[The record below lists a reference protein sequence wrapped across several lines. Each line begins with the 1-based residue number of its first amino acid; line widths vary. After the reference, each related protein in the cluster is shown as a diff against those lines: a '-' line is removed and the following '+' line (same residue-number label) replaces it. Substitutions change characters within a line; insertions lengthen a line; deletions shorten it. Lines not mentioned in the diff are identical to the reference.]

1 MSTFLVVASIDF
13 GTTYSGWAYSFRF
26 EFEKDPTIVHAK
38 TWHGGNFV
46 SQKGPTCILIKP
58 DGKTLEAFGYEAET
72 KYADLAGENEHKMWY
87 YFRRFKMKLFN
98 KETLTMSL
106 EIEDEEGKRLKA
118 ITVFSLSIRYLKED
132 LMKTSSDKL
141 RDDITEKDIHWVITV
156 PAIWSE
162 PAKKFMREA
171 ARLAGI
177 PFGQL
182 SVCLEPEAASI
193 YCRHLPMEKSSDTSV
208 SSFQPGTI
216 YLVLDAGGGTVDI
229 TVHEITQEG
238 TLKELSM
245 ASGGPW
251 GGTKVDD
258 AFLALFNKITGV
270 DIIERL
276 KREYMEDYIELVR
289 NFEMKKRDI
298 TDKPGTTLIRI
309 PVSVMDLAEEMTGKT
324 LKQMLQDSPYKQSIR
339 QDKDKMKIDTKVLV
353 SLFDTTLESIV
364 SHVSTLFQE
373 TAQDCKTIL
382 MVGGLSDSELLQEK
396 VKSVFK
402 NKSPIVPLDAGL
414 AVLKG
419 AVIFGHNKREIVS
432 RIARYSY
439 GLKTVRVFDPEEHP
453 VERMYIDSKRHG
465 KPSVGGCFSKLI
477 KRGDAVEAQNSSE
490 PKSFYPFSHGTGFA
504 AKLYCSS
511 QTICP
516 RFVDEEGCNFIG
528 QFNVPCLDIF
538 GNVGPANVSLLFGG
552 TEIEARAV
560 LQSTLENVTAT
571 FDFPD

>member
-1 MSTFLVVASIDF
+1 MYKKLQNILYFISCQKSLKPVRMSTFLVVASIDF

-46 SQKGPTCILIKP
+46 SQK
-58 DGKTLEAFGYEAET
+58 
-72 KYADLAGENEHKMWY
+72 
-87 YFRRFKMKLFN
+87 
-98 KETLTMSL
+98 

-171 ARLAGI
+171 ARL
-177 PFGQL
+177 
-182 SVCLEPEAASI
+182 AASI

-353 SLFDTTLESIV
+353 SLFDTTLEI
-364 SHVSTLFQE
+364 
-373 TAQDCKTIL
+373 
-382 MVGGLSDSELLQEK
+382 
-396 VKSVFK
+396 
-402 NKSPIVPLDAGL
+402 
-414 AVLKG
+414 
-419 AVIFGHNKREIVS
+419 
-432 RIARYSY
+432 
-439 GLKTVRVFDPEEHP
+439 
-453 VERMYIDSKRHG
+453 
-465 KPSVGGCFSKLI
+465 GGCFSKLI